1 MIARLKGK
9 YPYWKRFLVVPVVG
23 MGILFFLGMVK
34 TRQQPMKN
42 ALKERVTLVRVI
54 EAEAMPVVP
63 RAIGYGYIQ
72 PGQVWDAVAEVPG
85 KIVEVHPEFERGSV
99 LAKGEILMR
108 IDPAASGYVREQSEA
123 EVERVQAE
131 LRKLDQSERDTRRQL
146 EVEQGRLELAAKDLD
161 RNKRLVSQGVISQSE
176 LDAQE
181 QSYLSQRNAVQN
193 YQSTLNGIPASRAS
207 LMAQLASARSKTAG
221 ARLDEDNTIIRTPFN
236 CRISATNVELG
247 QAVGMNQV
255 VATLD
260 SLGEN
265 EALVQVP
272 LHAFKNLLPQG
283 QVAIP
288 GAQPQMEEF
297 RQFLGIDAIIR
308 VRAQE
313 QTMEWIGHVTRIS
326 DAVDVDTRTIGVF
339 VSVDNRIKTA
349 QKEYYTP
356 LIKNMYAE
364 VELLGRPTE
373 PFVVVPRMAV
383 EAGYVNVVGKDNRL
397 ERRRVTVAFIQSS
410 IAVLRSGV
418 LGGERVI
425 VSELIPS
432 IEGMKLSPSLDDE
445 LQRRMENEALA
456 KVAVK

>member
-1 MIARLKGK
+1 MISRFKEK
-9 YPYWKRFLVVPVVG
+9 CPYWKKLLIVPVVG
-23 MGILFFLGMVK
+23 LGVLLFIIMVK
-34 TRQQPMKN
+34 TKQQPVKK
-42 ALKERVTLVRVI
+42 ALEERVTPVRVI

-85 KIVEVHPEFERGSV
+85 KVVEVHPEFERGAV

-131 LRKLDQSERDTRRQL
+131 LRKLDQSEQDTRRQL
-146 EVEQGRLELAAKDLD
+146 EVEQGRLKLSAKDLD
-161 RNKRLVSQGVISQSE
+161 RNKQLVSQGVISQSE

-181 QSYLSQRNAVQN
+181 QSYLSQRNVVQN

-207 LMAQLASARSKTAG
+207 LKAQLASARSKTAG

-247 QAVGMNQV
+247 QAVGTNQV

-272 LHAFKNLLPQG
+272 LYAFKNLLPQG
-283 QVAIP
+283 EMAIP
-288 GAQPQMEEF
+288 GSQVQMEEF
-297 RQFLGIDAIIR
+297 RQFLGIDAMVR

-313 QTMEWIGHVTRIS
+313 RTMEWIGHVTRIS
-326 DAVDVDTRTIGVF
+326 DAVDADTRTIGVF
-339 VSVDNRIKTA
+339 VSVDNRIKNS
-349 QKEYYTP
+349 QGEQNTP

-364 VELLGRPTE
+364 VELLGKSIE
-373 PFVVVPRMAV
+373 PLVVVPRTAV
-383 EAGYVNVVGKDNRL
+383 EAGYVNVVNAEGRL
-397 ERRRVTVAFIQSS
+397 ERRRVTIAFVQSS

-418 LGGERVI
+418 VIGDRVV
-425 VSELIPS
+425 VSELIPA
-432 IEGMKLSPSLDDE
+432 IEGMKLRPELDQT
-445 LQRRMENEALA
+445 LQQRMEDEALA
-456 KVAVK
+456 RAAAK